1 MFNEVYFTIV
11 PKLPKSSNQ
20 SKPRIAIIGGT
31 GGMGVLFAELFRKA
45 GLEVLIG
52 SRKVAGSYEKAI
64 SAADIVIVS
73 VPIQAVPET
82 ILCIKPFLKKN
93 QLIVDFSSVQS
104 PHHPSFKKLQCS
116 AISVH
121 PLFGP
126 TVKDF
131 VGQIFVFS
139 EQNKLTHKGVSFL
152 KNFFRNLGGT
162 IVDMTPKSH
171 DSSMALIQA
180 LIHVTH
186 ITTSAVIEDARS
198 KAQSKVGGKVGD
210 KATFLEKVSTPV
222 YKLHRAVSGRIFSQ
236 PAELYANIL
245 MTNPEVL
252 KVIDAEIL
260 ALTKLRKVV
269 ADKDYKRFEQ
279 TFNKTK
285 DLLGAENVKQCMQD
299 TSKMLEIINKK

>member
-1 MFNEVYFTIV
+1 MS
-11 PKLPKSSNQ
+11 KLPNPLKSPDIQNPP
-20 SKPRIAIIGGT
+20 KPKIAIIGGT
-31 GGMGVLFAELFRKA
+31 GGMGLLFAELFRKA

-52 SRKVAGSYEKAI
+52 SRKVAGSYEKSI
-64 SAADIVIVS
+64 SSADIVIVS
-73 VPIQAVPET
+73 VPIQVVPET
-82 ILCIKPFLKKN
+82 ILCIKPFLRKN
-93 QLIVDFSSVQS
+93 HLIVDFSSVQS
-104 PHHPSFKKLQCS
+104 AHQQSFKKLQCS

-131 VGQIFVFS
+131 AGQIFVFS
-139 EQNKLTHKGVSFL
+139 GQNKLKHKSVSFL
-152 KNFFRNLGGT
+152 KNFFKNLGGS
-162 IVDMTPKSH
+162 VVEMTPKSH

-186 ITTSAVIEDARS
+186 ITSTTVIENARS
-198 KAQSKVGGKVGD
+198 KVQSKMGGKVGD
-210 KATFLEKVSTPV
+210 KGTFLEKVSTPV

-252 KVIDAEIL
+252 KAMDAEIL

-279 TFNKTK
+279 TFNRTK
-285 DLLGAENVKQCMQD
+285 NLLGAEKVKKYMQD
-299 TSKMLEIINKK
+299 TNKMLEIISKK